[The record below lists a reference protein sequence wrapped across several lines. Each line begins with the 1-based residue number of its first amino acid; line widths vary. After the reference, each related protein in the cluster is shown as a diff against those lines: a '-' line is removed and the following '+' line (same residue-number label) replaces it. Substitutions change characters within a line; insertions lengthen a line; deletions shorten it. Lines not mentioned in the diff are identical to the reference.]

1 MKRVRVLQAVFTAG
15 LLALLV
21 FQAPPGGVTNA
32 KAFNY
37 SKLNAI
43 QKRILSGAADLE
55 LNPSQ
60 ASARAAIS
68 SPGNFA
74 QANVGSTCSATLGSN
89 VKVNQNCLNLSDTN
103 LQGRGQA
110 QNETAMAVDPM
121 RPNHLVASYNDYRR
135 GDGTCGTSFS
145 LDGGR
150 SWTDSTTPNGF
161 TSGAD
166 FGAARQY
173 WQAGGDT
180 SVAFDTRGNAY
191 LNCQVF
197 QRGQGVPPTTPN
209 PDLSSGFFV
218 FRSTGTAGASWNFVG
233 RQVLVSPDLAGTGA
247 ADFLDKP
254 YMTVD
259 NHTTSPFRDR
269 VYVTWTTFTADGTA
283 YIYGASSNDYGET
296 FSAPVLVSRNSTL
309 CSNTFGAPTPYGKC
323 NENQF
328 SDPFTGANGALYV
341 TWANYNNTVSG
352 NDNRNQI
359 MLAKS
364 TDGGA
369 TFSAP
374 VKVSDYYE
382 LPDCATYQGGQDPGR
397 ACVPEQSASMNS
409 VFRAANYPSGQVR
422 PGSNSQI
429 VVTFGSY
436 INKHSNESNGCT
448 PAGILSPPSG
458 DGNNVYTGVKTPGA
472 CNNDILVSVSHDGG
486 HTFTGTTTD
495 PRQLTSATNSKA
507 DQFFQWSTFTAEG
520 TLAVSYFDR
529 SYGSDAANGS
539 LDESLSVS
547 QDLSS
552 FEVQRVTS
560 SSMPVP
566 TQFPDSQGNGLFMGD
581 YNGLAAFESVS
592 PIWPDTRN
600 VDLFLCP
607 GTGTPGHPPRTCTLT
622 TARGLRAN
630 DQEIFTA
637 TLSIG
642 SNGPNG

>member
-1 MKRVRVLQAVFTAG
+1 MKRVRVLQAVLTAG
-15 LLALLV
+15 LLALFV
-21 FQAPPGGVTNA
+21 FQTQGGITNA
-32 KAFNY
+32 STFSY

-55 LNPSQ
+55 LNPSST
-60 ASARAAIS
+60 SARAAIN
-68 SPGNFA
+68 SPGQFA
-74 QANVGSTCSATLGSN
+74 QANDGRACSATLGSN

-110 QNETAMAVDPM
+110 QNETAIAVDPM
-121 RPNHLVASYNDYRR
+121 QPNHLVASYNDYRR

-150 SWTDSTTPNGF
+150 SWSDSTLPNGF
-161 TSGAD
+161 TSGAA
-166 FGAARQY
+166 FGGAARQY

-180 SVAFDTRGNAY
+180 SVAYDTRGNAY

-197 QRGQGVPPTTPN
+197 QRGQPVTPN

-218 FRSTGTAGASWNFVG
+218 FRSTGTAGASWNFTG
-233 RQVLVSPDLAGTGA
+233 RQVLVSADTAGTGTP
-247 ADFLDKP
+247 DFLDKP

-269 VYVTWTTFTADGTA
+269 VYVTWSTFSADGTA
-283 YIYGASSNDYGET
+283 YIYGASSKDYGET
-296 FSAPVLVSRNSTL
+296 FSAPVLVSGNNPTL
-309 CSNTFGAPTPYGKC
+309 CVNTYGLPTPHGNC

-341 TWANYNNTVSG
+341 TWSNYNNAVSG
-352 NDNRNQI
+352 SDNRNQI
-359 MLAKS
+359 LLAKS

-374 VKVSDYYE
+374 IKVSDYYD

-397 ACVPEQSASMNS
+397 ACVPEQSASMKS

-422 PGSNSQI
+422 PGNNSQV

-436 INKHSNESNGCT
+436 INKHSKESNGCT
-448 PAGILSPPSG
+448 PAGFAAS
-458 DGNNVYTGVKTPGA
+458 GNNKYTGVKTPGA
-472 CNNDILVSVSHDGG
+472 CNNDILVSVSNNGG
-486 HTFTGTTTD
+486 ATFTGTTTD
-495 PRQLTSATNSKA
+495 PRQLTSATNSGT
-507 DQFFQWSTFTAEG
+507 DQFFQWSAFTANGMLAISYYDRGYG
-520 TLAVSYFDR
+520 T
-529 SYGSDAANGS
+529 DAADGS

-547 QDLSS
+547 DDLST

-560 SSMPVP
+560 SSMPPP
-566 TQFPDSQGNGLFMGD
+566 TQFPNSQGNGTFMGD
-581 YNGLAAFESVS
+581 YNGLAASERVS

-600 VDLFLCP
+600 VDRFLCP
-607 GTGTPGHPPRTCTLT
+607 GTGTPGNPPRTCTLT
-622 TARGLRAN
+622 TPSGLRAN

-637 TLSIG
+637 TISIDSNG
-642 SNGPNG
+642 SNGSTG

>member
-1 MKRVRVLQAVFTAG
+1 MKRVRVLQAVLTVG
-15 LLALLV
+15 LLALMV
-21 FQAPPGGVTNA
+21 FQAPQGGITNA
-32 KAFNY
+32 SAFSY

-55 LNPSQ
+55 LNPSS

-68 SPGNFA
+68 SPGKLA
-74 QANVGSTCSATLGSN
+74 PANESSACSATLGFD
-89 VKVNQNCLNLSDTN
+89 VKVNQNCLNLSDVN

-110 QNETAMAVDPM
+110 QNETAMAVDPKQ
-121 RPNHLVASYNDYRR
+121 PNHLLASYNDYRR
-135 GDGTCGTSFS
+135 GDGTCGSSFS

-150 SWTDSTTPNGF
+150 TWSDSTVPNGF

-166 FGAARQY
+166 FGSARQY

-197 QRGQGVPPTTPN
+197 QRGLGTTPN

-218 FRSTGTAGASWNFVG
+218 FRSTGTAGASWNFTG
-233 RQVLVSPDLAGTGA
+233 RQVLVSPDTAGTGTT
-247 ADFLDKP
+247 DFLDKP

-269 VYVTWTTFTADGTA
+269 VYVTWTTFGRDGSA
-283 YIYGASSNDYGET
+283 YIYAASSNDYGET
-296 FSAPVLVSRNSTL
+296 FSAPVLVSGDNQTL
-309 CSNTFGAPTPYGKC
+309 CTITFGAGTPRGKC

-328 SDPFTGANGALYV
+328 SDPFTGADGALYV
-341 TWANYNNTVSG
+341 TWANFNNSVSG

-359 MLAKS
+359 LLARS
-364 TDGGA
+364 TDGGV
-369 TFSAP
+369 TFSTP
-374 VKVSDYYE
+374 VKVSDYYD
-382 LPDCATYQGGQDPGR
+382 LPDCATYQGGQDSGR

-409 VFRAANYPSGQVR
+409 VFRATNYPSGQVR
-422 PGSNSQI
+422 PGNNSQ
-429 VVTFGSY
+429 VVITFGSY
-436 INKHSNESNGCT
+436 INKHSNESNGCI
-448 PAGILSPPSG
+448 PAGFAPSG
-458 DGNNVYTGVKTPGA
+458 NNAFTGVKTPGA

-486 HTFTGTTTD
+486 ATFTGTTTD

-507 DQFFQWSTFTAEG
+507 QAGTDQFFQWSAFTAEG
-520 TLAVSYFDR
+520 TLAVSYYDR
-529 SYGSDAANGS
+529 GYGHDAATGS

-547 QDLSS
+547 QNLST

-560 SSMPVP
+560 SSMPTP
-566 TQFPDSQGNGLFMGD
+566 TEFPDSTGTGNSDFMGD
-581 YNGLAAFESVS
+581 YNGLAASNRVS
-592 PIWPDTRN
+592 PIWPDTRT

-607 GTGTPGHPPRTCTLT
+607 GTGTPGIPPKTCTLT
-622 TARGLRAN
+622 TPSGVKAN

-642 SNGPNG
+642 